1 MFTLNCKG
9 RLFTIDTPV
18 VMGIINSTPD
28 SFFSGSRQA
37 TVDDAVARASQ
48 MIADGASILDIGGLS
63 TRPGSEE
70 ISADEEAAR
79 VTPVIAAIK
88 ARFPDT
94 FISIDTYRASV
105 AKEVVAAGADIIN
118 DISGG
123 LLDEAMLPT
132 TASLHVPFICMHM
145 KGTPQ
150 TMPSLASYDNV
161 VQEVLDFLIVQ
172 TENCR
177 KAGIQDVI
185 LDPGIGFAKTIAHNF
200 ELVKNLS
207 VFSILQRPILLG
219 ISRKSMIYKTLHTTP
234 ENALNGTTVL
244 HTAGLL
250 NGAHILRVHDVKEA
264 VEAVKLCGML
274 GVRC

>member
-9 RLFTIDTPV
+9 RLFTIDAPI

-88 ARFPDT
+88 ARFPGT

-105 AKEVVAAGADIIN
+105 AKEAVAAGADIIN

-132 TASLHVPFICMHM
+132 TASLNVPFICMHM

-185 LDPGIGFAKTIAHNF
+185 LDPGIGFAKTITHNF

-207 VFSILQRPILLG
+207 VFSILQRPVLLG
-219 ISRKSMIYKTLHTTP
+219 VSRKSMIYKTLHTTP

-264 VEAVKLCGML
+264 VEAVKLVERL
-274 GVRC
+274 K